1 MNRNWSSKWR
11 PQTKL
16 IMIVKGL
23 ILRSVP
29 LFKLTLLSSCRF
41 CSMTAF
47 DEGST
52 DKSQLVYH
60 YGTQIY
66 ESRKAGLVSD
76 GRCNDCFLPLQMC
89 LCKEVGQLFRA
100 APFKPKAKLHVYM
113 HYKEWG
119 RASNTGKLMAK
130 GMPDDCKIHVFGVKE
145 HCSALI
151 DELRSKPSLI
161 LYPSSSATSI
171 ANYTDLYAS
180 SDGNLNLCVIDS
192 TWSQAATMEKSLPA
206 DIPRVK
212 VDDFV
217 LKASEFLNRKQTQEG
232 RVSTIEAVILAL
244 QALGEA
250 PENLLAMQ
258 QSLRLSVDVVS
269 RLRGRGEHYGNS
281 FVSNMLN
288 FTSIDGHD
296 PYTKPKI
303 TRPESCPHC
312 YASNST
318 TIFKNIGLRK
328 GHWVKG
334 NDDAPDEDR
343 GMVTFPEEKTAVG
356 VKQKE
361 RHRAWKCQA
370 CKKFFFINES

>member
-1 MNRNWSSKWR
+1 
-11 PQTKL
+11 
-16 IMIVKGL
+16 MIVKSL

-29 LFKLTLLSSCRF
+29 LIKSTLLRSRRL
-41 CSMTAF
+41 CSYISVC
-47 DEGST
+47 DPEGA
-52 DKSQLVYH
+52 DKSQLLYH

-66 ESRKAGLVSD
+66 ESRRSGLVTD
-76 GRCNDCFLPLQMC
+76 GRCCDCFLPFQMC
-89 LCKEVGQLFRA
+89 ICKQVGDFFQTT
-100 APFKPKAKLHVYM
+100 PFTPKANLHIYM

-130 GMPDDCKIHVFGVKE
+130 GMPDNCKVHIFGVKE
-145 HCSALI
+145 QHDALI
-151 DELRSKPSLI
+151 EELRSKPSLI
-161 LYPSSSATSI
+161 LFPSSSATSI
-171 ANYTDLYAS
+171 ADYSDLYAKS
-180 SDGNLNLCVIDS
+180 GGNLNICVIDS
-192 TWSQAATMEKSLPA
+192 TWSQAGTMEKSLPA

-217 LKASEFLNRKQTQEG
+217 LKASEFLNRKQSQEG

-250 PENLLAMQ
+250 PEQLLAMQ

-281 FVSNMLN
+281 FVSNMIN
-288 FTSIDGHD
+288 FTSSDGHD

-312 YASNST
+312 HATSST

-328 GHWVKG
+328 GHWSESSESTDG
-334 NDDAPDEDR
+334 T
-343 GMVTFPEEKTAVG
+343 GGIVTYTEVKTAPG
-356 VKQKE
+356 TKQKE
-361 RHRAWKCQA
+361 CHRAWKCQA
-370 CKKFFFINES
+370 CKSHFFINND